1 MMWYSLLDCFRLSNF
16 MVLARLISVFL
27 AVRAF
32 LMISGF
38 SDEILLS
45 VAKSSKNSEIVR
57 EGKKEEVYLSG
68 WLLKFQ
74 RQCAFCVLIL
84 IFHHRVN
91 ATIHWQYDS
100 AYRIIPNP
108 ISGIMSSVDCPENVW
123 PVCQGSNFGF
133 ILMQQPIQ
141 AQNSYSS
148 SSYKHVCQILFT
160 DKALPT
166 TRSRNLKQNKAQR
179 AQTESTCKGVN

>member
-1 MMWYSLLDCFRLSNF
+1 MMWYLLLDCFRLSNF

-27 AVRAF
+27 AVRVF

-38 SDEILLS
+38 SEEILLS

-57 EGKKEEVYLSG
+57 EGKKEVYLSG

-74 RQCAFCVLIL
+74 CQCAFCVLIL
-84 IFHHRVN
+84 IFHHWVN

-108 ISGIMSSVDCPENVW
+108 ISGILSSVSCLESTTGQFAK
-123 PVCQGSNFGF
+123 VCNFSSS
-133 ILMQQPIQ
+133 LMQWLICV
-141 AQNSYSS
+141 QNSHHHSLEKLACS
-148 SSYKHVCQILFT
+148 LTMS
-160 DKALPT
+160 
-166 TRSRNLKQNKAQR
+166 
-179 AQTESTCKGVN
+179 